1 MRTQHILL
9 LVTKRGGLN
18 GAIGYST
25 TNDEITIII
34 ATVFAS
40 RNKGYLSIL
49 KTILLM
55 ILIGF

>member
-1 MRTQHILL
+1 M
-9 LVTKRGGLN
+9 TKRGGLN